1 MIVRKIR
8 SIIDELKSYLG
19 VRYYVIARQ
28 RTHKL
33 RKIFGMKG
41 LLRTLASSPLNSDGC
56 LAASRLNKLSEI
68 NDSRTYL
75 EIGVAQGGTLEAI
88 EVEHRIGVDPT
99 PNFDTEH
106 LPERLA
112 FYRTTSDVF
121 FSSLDPD
128 TKFDLIFLDGL
139 HEFKQTYRDLVNA
152 FEHLSKNG
160 VCLIDDTVPFDA
172 IAALPSHKD
181 SIRESRKSGLGSPRP
196 WMGDVYKVIYMIHTF
211 HPELDYATYVETG
224 QHHQT
229 LVWRKNRASQVN
241 MDIQHS
247 IDSTTTLTY
256 ESIFKNGIPEWF
268 NPMSQSEINN
278 SIMKSLIN

>member
-1 MIVRKIR
+1 MEIVRRLRLKKKKEGTKVRKIR
-8 SIIDELKSYLG
+8 SIIDGLKSYLG

-33 RKIFGMKG
+33 RKIIGMKG

-121 FSSLDPD
+121 FL
-128 TKFDLIFLDGL
+128 LWI
-139 HEFKQTYRDLVNA
+139 QT
-152 FEHLSKNG
+152 
-160 VCLIDDTVPFDA
+160 P
-172 IAALPSHKD
+172 
-181 SIRESRKSGLGSPRP
+181 
-196 WMGDVYKVIYMIHTF
+196 
-211 HPELDYATYVETG
+211 
-224 QHHQT
+224 
-229 LVWRKNRASQVN
+229 
-241 MDIQHS
+241 
-247 IDSTTTLTY
+247 
-256 ESIFKNGIPEWF
+256 
-268 NPMSQSEINN
+268 N
-278 SIMKSLIN
+278 SI

>member
-1 MIVRKIR
+1 MKKNR
-8 SIIDELKSYLG
+8 SLIDELKSYLG

-33 RKIFGMKG
+33 RKILGMKG

-68 NDSRTYL
+68 NESRTYL

-88 EVEHRIGVDPT
+88 EVKHRIGVDPT

-112 FYRTTSDVF
+112 FHQTTSDVF
-121 FSSLDPD
+121 FSSLDTD

-152 FEHLSKNG
+152 FKHLSKNG

-181 SIRESRKSGLGSPRP
+181 SIRESRKSGLGNPRP

-211 HPELDYATYVETG
+211 HPDLDYATYVETG

-229 LVWRKNRASQVN
+229 LVWRKNRASQLN
-241 MDIQHS
+241 LDIQHL
-247 IDSTTTLTY
+247 IGSTATPTY
-256 ESIFKNGIPEWF
+256 ESVFKNGIPEWF
-268 NPMSQSEINN
+268 NPMSQSDINN
-278 SIMKSLIN
+278 SIVKSLIN